1 MPQSPVTCYLCSAL
15 LRLSFLEK
23 LDVAQGVGGNDAA
36 DGSNAVGSVDYF
48 FVRVQYEICGVDN
61 PSPLFPKGAYFVC
74 IPGHFKSV
82 GHRKSK
88 LQFVHGLL
96 GLIQRIHG
104 KGHHLDVLFLE
115 LLDV

>member
-36 DGSNAVGSVDYF
+36 DGPNAVGSVDYF
-48 FVRVQYEICGVDN
+48 FVRVQYEICGVGN
-61 PSPLFPKGAYFVC
+61 PSPLLPKGPYFVC
-74 IPGHFKSV
+74 IPGRFKSV
-82 GHRKSK
+82 AHMKSK
-88 LQFVHGLL
+88 LQFGHSLP
-96 GLIQRIHG
+96 GLIQGIHG
-104 KGHHLDVLFLE
+104 KGHLLDVLFLK